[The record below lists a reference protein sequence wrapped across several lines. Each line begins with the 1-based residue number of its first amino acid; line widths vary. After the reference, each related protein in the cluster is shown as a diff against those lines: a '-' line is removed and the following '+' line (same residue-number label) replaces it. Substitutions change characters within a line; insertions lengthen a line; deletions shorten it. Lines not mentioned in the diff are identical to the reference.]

1 MASGNRPRIL
11 LTNDDGVRSPGL
23 RSAYDELRRVGDVTV
38 VAPVDQRSGTSHML
52 TLETP
57 LRAHR
62 LVDLPGWMVD
72 FTPVDCV
79 KLAIKQLLP
88 ARPDLVVSGINYG
101 WNTGHLVHYSGTV
114 AAAKE
119 ALLNGVPSLA
129 ASLCC
134 WDKPADFGPSARLL
148 RQVVESLLANPLPAG
163 VLLNVNIP
171 DLPETEVKG
180 FRWARQC
187 TQALVDTYDRREDP
201 RKRPYYWLTG
211 ALVGLTGEGPDD
223 DVGTVREGYVALSPL
238 AIDWTQ
244 RAALD
249 AGRSGGLLGGLGASG
264 SDASPPR

>member
-1 MASGNRPRIL
+1 MARPRIL

-23 RSAYDELRRVGDVTV
+23 RQAYEELCQLGDVTV

-72 FTPVDCV
+72 YTPVDCV

-88 ARPDLVVSGINYG
+88 SKPDLVVSGINYG

-119 ALLNGVPSLA
+119 ALLNGVPALA
-129 ASLCC
+129 SSLCC
-134 WDKPADFGPSARLL
+134 WDKPADFATAARLT
-148 RQVVESLLANPLPAG
+148 RQVAERLLANPLPPAT
-163 VLLNVNIP
+163 LLNVNIP
-171 DLPETEVKG
+171 DLPAAEVKG
-180 FRWARQC
+180 FRWTRQC
-187 TQALVDTYDRREDP
+187 TQTLVDTYDRREDP

-211 ALVGLTGEGPDD
+211 ALVGMTGEGPDD
-223 DVGTVREGYVALSPL
+223 DVGAVREGWVALTPL
-238 AIDWTQ
+238 SIDWTGRQ
-244 RAALD
+244 ALER
-249 AGRSGGLLGGLGASG
+249 GRGGELLGGLGG
-264 SDASPPR
+264 